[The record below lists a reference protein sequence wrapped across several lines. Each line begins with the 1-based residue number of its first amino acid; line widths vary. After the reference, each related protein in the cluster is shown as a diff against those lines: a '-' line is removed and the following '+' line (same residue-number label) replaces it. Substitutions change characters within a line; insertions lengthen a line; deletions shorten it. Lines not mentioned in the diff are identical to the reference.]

1 MNIRKADSKGRLTG
15 FEPGVVYAVDLQR
28 CYVCKVRILAPDGR
42 DVEDALRDHV
52 D

>member
-15 FEPGVVYAVDLQR
+15 FDPGVVYAVDLEKF
-28 CYVCKVRILAPDGR
+28 YVCRVRILAPDGR

>member
-15 FEPGVVYAVDLQR
+15 FDPGVVYAVDLEKF
-28 CYVCKVRILAPDGR
+28 YVCKVRIPAPDGR
-42 DVEDALRDHV
+42 DVEDALSDHV